1 MGRRS
6 RRRDDV
12 PLPAPPVRATAAR
25 RGDDRPKAP
34 WHPFPLVELCVLA
47 GLILCVMG
55 FLNFDSENGRMMLLA
70 GMVLGSLA
78 GLDTAVREHFA
89 GFRSHSTL
97 LAGLPAVALA
107 GTLYFLGAVWVLLAP
122 AAVALF
128 VAAFLLLRRAF
139 RRRSGGLSFK
149 VR

>member
-1 MGRRS
+1 M
-6 RRRDDV
+6 

-34 WHPFPLVELCVLA
+34 WHPFPLVELCVLC
-47 GLILCVMG
+47 GLVLCVMG
-55 FLNFDSENGRMMLLA
+55 FLSFDSENGRLMLLA

-128 VAAFLLLRRAF
+128 VAAFFLFRRAF